1 MPIINGSYINPFY
14 HNISNSVK
22 DELKYRSSAYG
33 NRIRSVPPT
42 EKRDEGAERLFWS
55 YGKIAWAKITPIG
68 GKTSAILGTVSSK
81 LMSGA
86 DGKLILYD
94 QVRNVPKY
102 PLLQGLTIS
111 NEGTIGSLL
120 KGSFDFTIFP
130 QYIKTGFKLEPI
142 ENAYFKPGRT
152 VKVEWGWSERTRSN
166 SNSNRGLFEGIIYS
180 FEWSVNT
187 DLSISAKCSVVSK
200 GSIAIGLSGEQ
211 HNPDSGQGEPVQD
224 PLGNEVLDTDLAGVL
239 ERDVSSLGGT
249 KNTSVS
255 LTGTTLLEIKDSIS
269 AKNSGGR
276 FFTYQVVPIPRSL
289 RDADPETLTDEQKQR
304 QADDKEL
311 VEENTAANQA
321 IIDFAGKISIA
332 RENRDRLKAEET
344 KRIDA
349 GESGIFRDSDGLNKV
364 QADLAAAEEE
374 YGNLIKGAKD
384 ASNKGDKFLGIAI
397 PDFTGFDQKANE
409 FEATLLKK
417 AEEITAARKQGKT
430 AQPSVSTYNTDTPE
444 PIAEPTYFISLEQL
458 AAYFNDKLTRAGSPF
473 GSITSVQVSGNE
485 TQYLQDIVSTTP
497 DKVFFPDTLMGKYG
511 NFSPFWNTNTG
522 FKKNSGEIDI
532 GKILISTTCVIET
545 YREFLKENQT
555 NINFKNITGFWDA
568 LIKKVN
574 YASGETYQL
583 TIRVVE
589 PSSIPGGKQGGAS
602 ILSVEDSNI
611 SVKVTTFT
619 PYMFESNIAKPIL
632 KNISISSKPPG
643 PMASAAFAEARGDS
657 AKMKS
662 QQLDVRAGKSGGNS
676 EEATKAL
683 SEINKLK
690 DQMIKVGVSDKFSQ
704 DLKGAYTT
712 YKRAQTDSK
721 KAHWLNKAIYP
732 VNLTLTID
740 GINGFTFGDVLKTN
754 LVPAQYNAAGLVFVI
769 TKIGHTIKDGVWE
782 TTLETK
788 ARLDT

>member
-1 MPIINGSYINPFY
+1 MPLINGSYINPFY
-14 HNISNSVK
+14 HDISPSVK
-22 DELKYRSSAYG
+22 AELKYRSSAYG

-55 YGKIAWAKITPIG
+55 YGKIAWAKITPEN
-68 GKTSAILGTVSSK
+68 KDSRAILGTVSSK

-130 QYIKTGFKLEPI
+130 QYVKTGFKLEPI

-166 SNSNRGLFEGIIYS
+166 SNSNRGSFEGIIYN

-224 PLGNEVLDTDLAGVL
+224 PLGNEILDTDLAGVL

-269 AKNSGGR
+269 AKNSGGK

-289 RDADPETLTDEQKQR
+289 RDADPDTLNQEQKDK
-304 QADDKEL
+304 QAADKEA
-311 VEENTAANQA
+311 VEEATRFQGALQDSA
-321 IIDFAGKISIA
+321 ITIA
-332 RENRDRLKAEET
+332 TKLDEKASLEKKLNEQNLKPEE
-344 KRIDA
+344 KEQIQNNIDA
-349 GESGIFRDSDGLNKV
+349 IDDELYGSRSLLTAGIRTGGLYADAEAKAVDGGAWTQFWTNKDENFRSVLD
-364 QADLAAAEEE
+364 AEV
-374 YGNLIKGAKD
+374 AK
-384 ASNKGDKFLGIAI
+384 IR
-397 PDFTGFDQKANE
+397 Q
-409 FEATLLKK
+409 
-417 AEEITAARKQGKT
+417 KT
-430 AQPSVSTYNTDTPE
+430 AQGQTTKTVSQVYKQPDAPE
-444 PIAEPTYFISLEQL
+444 PIAEATYFISLEQL

-473 GSITSVQVSGNE
+473 GAITSVQVSGNE

-497 DKVFFPDTLMGKYG
+497 DKVFFPDSLMGKYG
-511 NFSPFWNTNTG
+511 QFSPFALTNIG
-522 FKKNSGEIDI
+522 FKKNTEIDI
-532 GKILISTTCVIET
+532 GKILVSTTCVIET

-555 NINFKNITGFWDA
+555 NISFKNITGFWDA

-583 TIRVVE
+583 TVRVVE

-611 SVKVTTFT
+611 SVKVTKFT

-643 PMASAAFAEARGDS
+643 PMAAAAFAEARGDS

-662 QQLDVRAGKSGGNS
+662 QQVDVRAGKSGGNVDES
-676 EEATKAL
+676 TKAL
-683 SEINKLK
+683 GEITKLK
-690 DQMIKVGVSDKFSQ
+690 EQMIKVGVSDKFSQ

-721 KAHWLNKAIYP
+721 NAHWLNKAIYP

-769 TKIGHTIKDGVWE
+769 TKVGHTIKDGVWE